1 MRKSKRSEASSE
13 SSDYE
18 DSGSEEYLPVEASDP
33 VLKENMDALMKQLK
47 TVLVEKEKT
56 KLLKGKNPIL
66 VCLNKYTKILEQ
78 TRPEEHKEYFL
89 KVYKRYRIPILA
101 NKNDRW
107 LRRNQV
113 KIVYGDS
120 KFRVMLSAIY
130 NIACN
135 LADEEEKRLEGLTDD
150 AYEECVNLIRKD
162 IILLHLYRVF
172 KEFAPETDQD
182 QLSDIIA
189 YYEDLVGLEVSHP
202 PKSQTSDAPKNP
214 MGAIGDLLNNL
225 VSGLNSTAKENNVS
239 PEEIPDLGKV
249 MNDAMNND
257 AIKGVF
263 QSLMTKLSDGSLG
276 SLGGDGGNPLEEIMK
291 GVSETISAPGFTET
305 MSSTMSSIVDRSGP
319 RGPALT
325 LHTTPDTSP
334 NGPAFEGPRG
344 ESQEGSISGPG
355 ALRLTHPTP
364 PTLTTNPVSSQSEST
379 LIDVSGF
386 SDLPAPPS

>member
-1 MRKSKRSEASSE
+1 MGKNKKSEASSE
-13 SSDYE
+13 SSNYE
-18 DSGSEEYLPVEASDP
+18 SSDSEEYFPVEASDP

-66 VCLNKYTKILEQ
+66 VSLNKYNKVLEQ

-113 KIVYGDS
+113 KVVYGDS
-120 KFRVMLSAIY
+120 KIRIMLSAIY

-150 AYEECVNLIRKD
+150 AYEDCVNLIRKD

-172 KEFAPETDQD
+172 KEFAPEADQEKLTDN
-182 QLSDIIA
+182 IA
-189 YYEDLVGLEVSHP
+189 YYEDLVGLEVSKP
-202 PKSQTSDAPKNP
+202 AKSGAPAPATNP

-225 VSGLNSTAKENNVS
+225 VSGLNKTAQENNVS
-239 PEEIPDLGKV
+239 PDEIPDIGKV
-249 MNDAMNND
+249 VNDALNND
-257 AIKGVF
+257 AIKGAF
-263 QSLMTKLSDGSLG
+263 QSLMGKLSDGSLG
-276 SLGGDGGNPLEEIMK
+276 SGDGNPLEEIMK
-291 GVSETISAPGFTET
+291 GVSETITSPGFAETVGTT
-305 MSSTMSSIVDRSGP
+305 MSSVADKSGP
-319 RGPALT
+319 RGPSHPP
-325 LHTTPDTSP
+325 HTTPETSP
-334 NGPAFEGPRG
+334 NGPALEGPM
-344 ESQEGSISGPG
+344 SGPKAITSVPDTAEG
-355 ALRLTHPTP
+355 P
-364 PTLTTNPVSSQSEST
+364 T

-386 SDLPAPPS
+386 SDLPAPST